1 MFIRKDDKIIGL
13 YGKML
18 DIITL
23 PKAQNQHNSDRYTIA
38 LIIVHDLSK
47 HPDTLDV
54 QKDINTFEEE
64 SKIPDE
70 YWNSYT
76 KLCGLEVNKR
86 NSKSEVYEIL
96 ESVLSEISQD
106 IMSKSQLVNFDKYKD
121 ILDKYKD
128 C

>member
-1 MFIRKDDKIIGL
+1 MFIRKDNKIIGL
-13 YGKML
+13 HGKML

-23 PKAQNQHNSDRYTIA
+23 PKDQMQHNSKRYTMA

-47 HPDTLDV
+47 HPDTFDV
-54 QKDINTFEEE
+54 KKNINTFEEDDE
-64 SKIPDE
+64 IPDE
-70 YWNSYT
+70 YRNSYT

-86 NSKSEVYEIL
+86 NSEIDVHEIL

-128 C
+128 I